1 MSYRKAMVVIV
12 WAERPSAVKPG
23 EKPPPRKVLVLRLNP
38 ARGAYWQ
45 PVTGKVE
52 EGETFAEG
60 ALREAE
66 EETGLRFE
74 RQPQYLGLEYGFQ
87 GKWGPATERAF
98 FLPLF
103 GGDSPP
109 TPTLDGKEHDA
120 YEWLDPAEAV
130 TRVKWPS
137 NKAAIERATS
147 GPSPLFLSRRGAF
160 FQDGEEVTHE
170 RTRELLHKS
179 LVRIGANGWAVNV
192 AGEELDVVLE
202 DTPRFVLSY
211 DRWTGMMSLSDGN
224 TEELRPDTLRARPE
238 NGLVCTLANGWEA
251 AFSSPAY
258 YEIAKD
264 ITESAPG
271 EYVLNFRGR
280 SHVLRVAR

>member
-12 WAERPSAVKPG
+12 WAEKPG
-23 EKPPPRKVLVLRLNP
+23 SPKKVLVLRLNP
-38 ARGAYWQ
+38 SRGAYWQ
-45 PVTGKVE
+45 PVTGKIE
-52 EGETFAEG
+52 EGESFLDG
-60 ALREAE
+60 ALREAQ

-74 RQPQYLGLEYGFQ
+74 RHPQYLGLEYGFQ

-98 FLPLF
+98 FLPIF

-120 YEWLDPAEAV
+120 YEWLDPEDAA

-160 FQDGEEVTHE
+160 FQDGEEVTHQ
-170 RTRELLHKS
+170 RTLDLLHKS
-179 LVRIGANGWAVNV
+179 LVRVGGSGWAVNV
-192 AGEELDVVLE
+192 GGEELDVVLE

-224 TEELRPDTLRARPE
+224 VEELKPETLKVRPE
-238 NGLVCTLANGWEA
+238 NGLVCVLANGWEA

-264 ITESAPG
+264 ISESAAG
-271 EYVLNFRGR
+271 EYLLYFRGR
-280 SHVLRVAR
+280 SHVLPVAR